1 MNILF
6 TDTGWNQY
14 IEWQGQDKKIVKRIN
29 QLLKS
34 IDRDGAIQG
43 IGKPELL
50 KHNKSGLYSRRI
62 DEANR
67 LVYEMSDNQ
76 IIVKSCKGHYED
88 KKMEVVKG
96 QLLFLCIMA
105 AGQGGLSRACP
116 VSRGGREQY
125 SGILLY

>member
-14 IEWQGQDKKIVKRIN
+14 TEWQGQDKKTIKRIN

-34 IDRDGAIQG
+34 IDRDGAMQG

-50 KHNKSGLYSRRI
+50 KHDKSGLYSRRI
-62 DEANR
+62 DETNR
-67 LVYEMSDNQ
+67 LVYEMSGNQ

-88 KKMEVVKG
+88 
-96 QLLFLCIMA
+96 
-105 AGQGGLSRACP
+105 
-116 VSRGGREQY
+116 
-125 SGILLY
+125 

>member
-14 IEWQGQDKKIVKRIN
+14 TEWQGQDKRTIKRIN

-34 IDRDGAIQG
+34 IDRDGTMQG
-43 IGKPELL
+43 IGKPEIL
-50 KHNKSGLYSRRI
+50 KYDKSGLYSRRI

-67 LVYEMSDNQ
+67 LVYEMSNNL

-88 KKMEVVKG
+88 
-96 QLLFLCIMA
+96 
-105 AGQGGLSRACP
+105 
-116 VSRGGREQY
+116 
-125 SGILLY
+125 

>member
-1 MNILF
+1 MNLLF

-14 IEWQGQDKKIVKRIN
+14 TEWQGQDKKIIKRIN

-34 IDRDGAIQG
+34 IDRDGAMQG

-50 KHNKSGLYSRRI
+50 KHDKSGLYSRRI

-67 LVYEMSDNQ
+67 LVYEIANSQ

-88 KKMEVVKG
+88 
-96 QLLFLCIMA
+96 
-105 AGQGGLSRACP
+105 
-116 VSRGGREQY
+116 
-125 SGILLY
+125 

>member
-14 IEWQGQDKKIVKRIN
+14 TEWQGQDKKTVKKIN
-29 QLLKS
+29 QLRKS
-34 IDRDGAIQG
+34 IDRDGALQG

-50 KHNKSGLYSRRI
+50 KHDKSGLYSRRI

-67 LVYEMSDNQ
+67 LVYEMSGNQ

-88 KKMEVVKG
+88 
-96 QLLFLCIMA
+96 
-105 AGQGGLSRACP
+105 
-116 VSRGGREQY
+116 
-125 SGILLY
+125 

>member
-6 TDTGWNQY
+6 TDTGWEQY
-14 IEWQGQDKKIVKRIN
+14 TGWQEQDKKTVKRIN

-34 IDRDGAIQG
+34 IDRDGALQG

-50 KHNKSGLYSRRI
+50 KHDKSGLYSRRI

-67 LVYEMSDNQ
+67 LVYEMSGNQ

-88 KKMEVVKG
+88 
-96 QLLFLCIMA
+96 
-105 AGQGGLSRACP
+105 
-116 VSRGGREQY
+116 
-125 SGILLY
+125 

>member
-14 IEWQGQDKKIVKRIN
+14 TEWQMQDKKTVKRIN

-34 IDRDGAIQG
+34 IDRDGAMQG

-62 DEANR
+62 DETNH
-67 LVYEMSDNQ
+67 LVYEISGNQ

-88 KKMEVVKG
+88 
-96 QLLFLCIMA
+96 
-105 AGQGGLSRACP
+105 
-116 VSRGGREQY
+116 
-125 SGILLY
+125 

>member
-14 IEWQGQDKKIVKRIN
+14 TEWQEQDKKTIKRIN

-34 IDRDGAIQG
+34 IDRDGAMQG

-50 KHNKSGLYSRRI
+50 KHSKSGLYSRRI

-67 LVYEMSDNQ
+67 LVYEMSGDQ

-88 KKMEVVKG
+88 
-96 QLLFLCIMA
+96 
-105 AGQGGLSRACP
+105 
-116 VSRGGREQY
+116 
-125 SGILLY
+125 

>member
-6 TDTGWNQY
+6 TDTGWEQY
-14 IEWQGQDKKIVKRIN
+14 MEWQGQDKKTIKRIN

-34 IDRDGAIQG
+34 IDRDGALQG

-50 KHNKSGLYSRRI
+50 RHDKSGLYSRRI

-67 LVYEMSDNQ
+67 LVYEIHDNQ

-88 KKMEVVKG
+88 
-96 QLLFLCIMA
+96 
-105 AGQGGLSRACP
+105 
-116 VSRGGREQY
+116 
-125 SGILLY
+125 